1 MEFDTEEL
9 SRFILYL
16 FTGHPMDVEDSD
28 IEEVDVSDLPN
39 IDRLETRNDIDHHNN
54 NDDDD
59 EDDEVNRKHYCFI
72 VFNNPKLSKL
82 LKTKVLKKPGN
93 INQQGQRQVH
103 GEHSVVA
110 RPARKPV
117 TQQREKE
124 MDLNLHFSGK
134 IETLINAFMEHQT
147 PPFSRK
153 YILDLTDR

>member
-1 MEFDTEEL
+1 MEFDTEGL

-28 IEEVDVSDLPN
+28 IEEVDISGLPN
-39 IDRLETRNDIDHHNN
+39 IDRLETRNNIDHDDN
-54 NDDDD
+54 DDD
-59 EDDEVNRKHYCFI
+59 EDDEVNKKQYCFI
-72 VFNNPKLSKL
+72 VFNSPKLSKL

-93 INQQGQRQVH
+93 TNQQGQRQVH
-103 GEHSVVA
+103 GEHNGVA

-117 TQQREKE
+117 TQQGEKE

-153 YILDLTDR
+153 YVLDLTDR